1 MEGELETVGVVG
13 REVVTGV
20 GTGGRTLTAG
30 PEEGFVAL
38 DSVTGKGA
46 KSINETVSS
55 RPPGYLTFA
64 FEGLTETRSSEQL
77 GQTLDYSGRFHIR
90 ARIDEWE
97 PAVFINEY

>member
-1 MEGELETVGVVG
+1 MGVVG

-46 KSINETVSS
+46 KSLNETVSS

-64 FEGLTETRSSEQL
+64 FEGLTETRSTSSHSESY
-77 GQTLDYSGRFHIR
+77 LDLRTCLLVSTFFWSSNQEGTGFPEADRL
-90 ARIDEWE
+90 
-97 PAVFINEY
+97 